1 MEDKTLKWSSHPI
14 RTKKKGTIFLIL
26 VMILFWVLVWFSTE
40 SILFLIISIVILSGA
55 LSPFFLP
62 TEYELTP
69 EKIKVKFVL
78 SNKEKTWG
86 NYKSFYIDRNGV
98 LLSPF
103 EKPSRLENFR
113 GIYLRFDKNKDEVVN
128 FISSRIK
135 K

>member
-1 MEDKTLKWSSHPI
+1 
-14 RTKKKGTIFLIL
+14 
-26 VMILFWVLVWFSTE
+26 
-40 SILFLIISIVILSGA
+40 VILSGA

-69 EKIKVKFVL
+69 EKIKVKFFL
-78 SNKEKTWG
+78 SNKEKAWG
-86 NYKSFYIDRNGV
+86 DYKSFYVDRNGV

-128 FISSRIK
+128 YISSKIGK
-135 K
+135 